1 MAQTNTSHYLS
12 NQERSFIF
20 SLYSQGFS
28 FSLIKTEFYALYH
41 KIIYNSTISDICKKV
56 EATGSVETLA
66 KSGRPRI
73 YNERECRGIVRNS
86 LKSQTRSKR
95 DLTEEEKINPKEA
108 SDRTIRRILTTNKVV
123 SRIIPKRMD
132 ALTKDH
138 VKQRLKFGNDHL
150 HWDVHDWGLIVF
162 SDESDLLPVKYGRQ
176 YVRLK
181 EGQKFVDVI
190 PLRETAKKEVTIK
203 VWGTISFLGVG
214 TLIRYEDTMDAITY
228 KDILQDHLFQEY
240 PMLENSA
247 MELEGPIGELPRFG
261 FVQVDFSHC

>member
-1 MAQTNTSHYLS
+1 
-12 NQERSFIF
+12 
-20 SLYSQGFS
+20 
-28 FSLIKTEFYALYH
+28 
-41 KIIYNSTISDICKKV
+41 
-56 EATGSVETLA
+56 
-66 KSGRPRI
+66 
-73 YNERECRGIVRNS
+73 
-86 LKSQTRSKR
+86 
-95 DLTEEEKINPKEA
+95 
-108 SDRTIRRILTTNKVV
+108 
-123 SRIIPKRMD
+123 MD

-261 FVQVDFSHC
+261 FVQDKSTSHTANKVREWMDLNDVNVIGWPSNSPDINIVENVWAYVQDKLFDVRVQIRSPNET